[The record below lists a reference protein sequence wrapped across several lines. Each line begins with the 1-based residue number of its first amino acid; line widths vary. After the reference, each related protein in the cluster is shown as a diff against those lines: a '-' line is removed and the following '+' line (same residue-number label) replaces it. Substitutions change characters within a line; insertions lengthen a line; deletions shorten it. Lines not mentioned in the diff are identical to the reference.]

1 MLGFKDK
8 AAIIWIVTKIKAV
21 TTSHN
26 NLNQMV
32 MNNHFTT
39 NLNATSAQDLVDEKG
54 NTILADWS
62 YDVASGEVGTDWIY
76 KIKENARKTSD
87 RIRSIA

>member
-8 AAIIWIVTKIKAV
+8 AAINWIVTKIKAV

-26 NLNQMV
+26 ALNQMV

-39 NLNATSAQDLVDEKG
+39 NLNATSAQELVDEKG
-54 NTILADWS
+54 NAILADWS
-62 YDVASGEVGTDWIY
+62 YEVASGEVGSDWTY
-76 KIKENARKTSD
+76 KVKEE
-87 RIRSIA
+87 

>member
-1 MLGFKDK
+1 MFGFKDK
-8 AAIIWIVTKIKAV
+8 AALNWIVTKIKAV

-62 YDVASGEVGTDWIY
+62 YEVASGEVGTDWKY
-76 KIKENARKTSD
+76 KVKEE
-87 RIRSIA
+87 

>member
-8 AAIIWIVTKIKAV
+8 AAINWIVTKIKAV

-54 NTILADWS
+54 NPILADWS
-62 YDVASGEVGTDWIY
+62 YEVASGEVGTDWKY
-76 KIKENARKTSD
+76 KVKEE
-87 RIRSIA
+87 

>member
-8 AAIIWIVTKIKAV
+8 AAINWIVTKIKAV

-39 NLNATSAQDLVDEKG
+39 NLNATSAQELVDEKG

-62 YDVASGEVGTDWIY
+62 YEVSSGEVGTDWKY
-76 KIKENARKTSD
+76 KVKEE
-87 RIRSIA
+87 

>member
-1 MLGFKDK
+1 MSFVFKDK
-8 AAIIWIVTKIKAV
+8 ASIQWLVDRIKSV

-26 NLNQMV
+26 ALNQMV

-54 NTILADWS
+54 NTTLADWS
-62 YDVASGEVGTDWIY
+62 YEVASGEVGKDWAY
-76 KIKENARKTSD
+76 KVKEE
-87 RIRSIA
+87 

>member
-8 AAIIWIVTKIKAV
+8 AAINWIITKIRAV

-62 YDVASGEVGTDWIY
+62 YEVASGEVGTDWTY
-76 KIKENARKTSD
+76 KVKEE
-87 RIRSIA
+87 

>member
-8 AAIIWIVTKIKAV
+8 ATINWIVTKIKAV

-26 NLNQMV
+26 ALNQMV

-39 NLNATSAQDLVDEKG
+39 NLNATSAQNLVDEKG

-62 YDVASGEVGTDWIY
+62 YEVASGEVGSDWTY
-76 KIKENARKTSD
+76 RVKEE
-87 RIRSIA
+87 

>member
-8 AAIIWIVTKIKAV
+8 AAINWIVTKIKAV
-21 TTSHN
+21 TMSHN

-62 YDVASGEVGTDWIY
+62 YEVASGEVGTDWKY
-76 KIKENARKTSD
+76 RIKEE
-87 RIRSIA
+87 

>member
-8 AAIIWIVTKIKAV
+8 AAINWIVTKIKAV

-39 NLNATSAQDLVDEKG
+39 NLNATSAQNLVDEKG
-54 NTILADWS
+54 NAILADWS
-62 YDVASGEVGTDWIY
+62 YEVASGEVGTDWTY
-76 KIKENARKTSD
+76 KVKEE
-87 RIRSIA
+87 

>member
-8 AAIIWIVTKIKAV
+8 AAINWIVTKIKAV

-62 YDVASGEVGTDWIY
+62 YEVASGVVGTDWTY
-76 KIKENARKTSD
+76 KVKEE
-87 RIRSIA
+87 

>member
-1 MLGFKDK
+1 MAFLFKDK
-8 AAIIWIVTKIKAV
+8 ASIQYLVDRIKHV

-26 NLNQMV
+26 ALNQMV

-39 NLNATSAQDLVDEKG
+39 NLSATSAQDLVDEKE

-62 YDVASGEVGTDWIY
+62 YEVASGVVGTDWTY
-76 KIKENARKTSD
+76 KVKEE
-87 RIRSIA
+87 

>member
-1 MLGFKDK
+1 MLSFKDK
-8 AAIIWIVTKIKAV
+8 AAIDWIVTKIKAV

-26 NLNQMV
+26 ALNQMV

-62 YDVASGEVGTDWIY
+62 YEVESGTVGTDWNY
-76 KIKENARKTSD
+76 KIKEE
-87 RIRSIA
+87 

>member
-8 AAIIWIVTKIKAV
+8 AAINWIVTKIKAV

-26 NLNQMV
+26 ALNQMV

-54 NTILADWS
+54 NTILADWA
-62 YDVASGEVGTDWIY
+62 YEVASGEVGTDWTY
-76 KIKENARKTSD
+76 KVKEE
-87 RIRSIA
+87 

>member
-8 AAIIWIVTKIKAV
+8 AAINWIVTKIKAV

-62 YDVASGEVGTDWIY
+62 YEVASGEVGRDWTY
-76 KIKENARKTSD
+76 KVKEE
-87 RIRSIA
+87 

>member
-8 AAIIWIVTKIKAV
+8 AAINWIVTKIKAV

-54 NTILADWS
+54 NIILADWS
-62 YDVASGEVGTDWIY
+62 YEVESGEVGKDWKY
-76 KIKENARKTSD
+76 KIKEE
-87 RIRSIA
+87 

>member
-8 AAIIWIVTKIKAV
+8 ATINWIVTKIKAV

-26 NLNQMV
+26 ALNQMV

-39 NLNATSAQDLVDEKG
+39 NLNATSAQELVDEKG
-54 NTILADWS
+54 NAILADWS
-62 YDVASGEVGTDWIY
+62 YEVASGEVGSDQTY
-76 KIKENARKTSD
+76 KVKEE
-87 RIRSIA
+87 

>member
-8 AAIIWIVTKIKAV
+8 AAINWIVTKIKAV

-54 NTILADWS
+54 NTILADWT
-62 YDVASGEVGTDWIY
+62 YEVASGEVGKDWTY
-76 KIKENARKTSD
+76 RVKEE
-87 RIRSIA
+87 

>member
-8 AAIIWIVTKIKAV
+8 AAINWIVTKIKAV

-54 NTILADWS
+54 NAILADWS
-62 YDVASGEVGTDWIY
+62 YEVASGKVGTDWKY
-76 KIKENARKTSD
+76 KIKEE
-87 RIRSIA
+87 

>member
-8 AAIIWIVTKIKAV
+8 AAINWIVTKIKAV

-39 NLNATSAQDLVDEKG
+39 NLNATIDQDLIDEKG

-62 YDVASGEVGTDWIY
+62 YEVASGEVG
-76 KIKENARKTSD
+76 
-87 RIRSIA
+87 

>member
-1 MLGFKDK
+1 MFGFKDK
-8 AAIIWIVTKIKAV
+8 AAINWIVTKIKAV

-62 YDVASGEVGTDWIY
+62 YEVASGEVGTDWKY
-76 KIKENARKTSD
+76 KVKEE
-87 RIRSIA
+87 

>member
-8 AAIIWIVTKIKAV
+8 AAINWIVTKIKAV

-62 YDVASGEVGTDWIY
+62 YEVASGEVGTDWAY
-76 KIKENARKTSD
+76 KIKEE
-87 RIRSIA
+87 

>member
-8 AAIIWIVTKIKAV
+8 AAINWIVTKIKAV
-21 TTSHN
+21 TTSHKA
-26 NLNQMV
+26 LNQMV

-62 YDVASGEVGTDWIY
+62 YEVASGEVGTDWTY
-76 KIKENARKTSD
+76 KVKEE
-87 RIRSIA
+87 

>member
-8 AAIIWIVTKIKAV
+8 TAINWIVTKIKAV

-54 NTILADWS
+54 NTILADWT
-62 YDVASGEVGTDWIY
+62 YEVASGEVGKDWTY
-76 KIKENARKTSD
+76 KVKEE
-87 RIRSIA
+87 

>member
-8 AAIIWIVTKIKAV
+8 AAINWIVTKIKAV
-21 TTSHN
+21 TTSNN

-62 YDVASGEVGTDWIY
+62 YEVASGEVGTDWTY
-76 KIKENARKTSD
+76 KIKEE
-87 RIRSIA
+87 

>member
-8 AAIIWIVTKIKAV
+8 TAINWIVTKIKAV

-26 NLNQMV
+26 ALNQMV

-39 NLNATSAQDLVDEKG
+39 NLNATSAQNLVDEKG
-54 NTILADWS
+54 NTILADWT
-62 YDVASGEVGTDWIY
+62 YEVASGEVGKDWTY
-76 KIKENARKTSD
+76 KVKEE
-87 RIRSIA
+87 

>member
-8 AAIIWIVTKIKAV
+8 AAINWIVTKIKAV

-26 NLNQMV
+26 ALNQMV

-54 NTILADWS
+54 NAILADWS
-62 YDVASGEVGTDWIY
+62 YEVASGEVGTDWTY
-76 KIKENARKTSD
+76 KVKEE
-87 RIRSIA
+87 

>member
-8 AAIIWIVTKIKAV
+8 AAINWIVTKIKAV

-39 NLNATSAQDLVDEKG
+39 KLNATSAQELVDEKG

-62 YDVASGEVGTDWIY
+62 YEVASGEVGTDWTY
-76 KIKENARKTSD
+76 KIKEE
-87 RIRSIA
+87 

>member
-8 AAIIWIVTKIKAV
+8 AAISWIVTKIKAV

-54 NTILADWS
+54 NKILADWS
-62 YDVASGEVGTDWIY
+62 YEVASGEVGSDWTY
-76 KIKENARKTSD
+76 KVKEE
-87 RIRSIA
+87 

>member
-8 AAIIWIVTKIKAV
+8 AAINWIVTKIKAV

-26 NLNQMV
+26 ALNQMV

-39 NLNATSAQDLVDEKG
+39 NLNATSVQELVDEKG

-62 YDVASGEVGTDWIY
+62 YEVASGEVGSDWTY
-76 KIKENARKTSD
+76 KVKEE
-87 RIRSIA
+87 

>member
-8 AAIIWIVTKIKAV
+8 AAINWIVTKIKAV

-54 NTILADWS
+54 NIILADWS
-62 YDVASGEVGTDWIY
+62 YEVASGEVGTDWKY
-76 KIKENARKTSD
+76 KIKEE
-87 RIRSIA
+87 

>member
-8 AAIIWIVTKIKAV
+8 AAINWIVTKIKAV

-54 NTILADWS
+54 NTILADWA
-62 YDVASGEVGTDWIY
+62 YEVASGEVGKDWKY
-76 KIKENARKTSD
+76 KIKEE
-87 RIRSIA
+87 

>member
-8 AAIIWIVTKIKAV
+8 AAINWIVTKIKAV

-39 NLNATSAQDLVDEKG
+39 NLSATSTQDLVDEKG
-54 NTILADWS
+54 NKILADWS
-62 YDVASGEVGTDWIY
+62 YEVASGEVGKDWTY
-76 KIKENARKTSD
+76 KS
-87 RIRSIA
+87 

>member
-1 MLGFKDK
+1 MAYVFKDK
-8 AAIIWIVTKIKAV
+8 ASIKWLVDKIKSV

-26 NLNQMV
+26 ALNEMV

-62 YDVASGEVGTDWIY
+62 FEVEKGTVGTEWSY
-76 KIKENARKTSD
+76 KIKEE
-87 RIRSIA
+87 

>member
-1 MLGFKDK
+1 MLGFKDN
-8 AAIIWIVTKIKAV
+8 AAINWIVTKIKAV

-39 NLNATSAQDLVDEKG
+39 NLNATSAQELVDEKG
-54 NTILADWS
+54 NPILADWS
-62 YDVASGEVGTDWIY
+62 YEVASGEVGTDWTY
-76 KIKENARKTSD
+76 KVKEE
-87 RIRSIA
+87 

>member
-8 AAIIWIVTKIKAV
+8 AAINWIVTKIKAV

-26 NLNQMV
+26 ALNQMV

-39 NLNATSAQDLVDEKG
+39 NLNATSAQNLVDEKG
-54 NTILADWS
+54 NTILADWT
-62 YDVASGEVGTDWIY
+62 YEVASGEVGKDWTY
-76 KIKENARKTSD
+76 KVKED
-87 RIRSIA
+87 

>member
-8 AAIIWIVTKIKAV
+8 AAINWIVTKIKAI

-39 NLNATSAQDLVDEKG
+39 NLNATSAQNLVDEKG
-54 NTILADWS
+54 NTILTDWT
-62 YDVASGEVGTDWIY
+62 YEVASGEVGKDWTY
-76 KIKENARKTSD
+76 KVKEE
-87 RIRSIA
+87 